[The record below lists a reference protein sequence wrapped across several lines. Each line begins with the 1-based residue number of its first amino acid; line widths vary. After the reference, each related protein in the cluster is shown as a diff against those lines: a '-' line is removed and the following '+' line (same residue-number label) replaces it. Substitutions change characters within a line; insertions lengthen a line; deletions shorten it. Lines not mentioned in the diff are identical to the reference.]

1 MVSLKEKRC
10 KRKKIFHFL
19 PDAFSSFTGFV
30 RISFENSVFFLE
42 DISLL
47 YALRQTG
54 QRESKDRA
62 VLSLAYSCG
71 FFDSVNNA
79 DHKIS
84 LL

>member
-1 MVSLKEKRC
+1 M
-10 KRKKIFHFL
+10 
-19 PDAFSSFTGFV
+19 SF
-30 RISFENSVFFLE
+30 FENSVFFLE